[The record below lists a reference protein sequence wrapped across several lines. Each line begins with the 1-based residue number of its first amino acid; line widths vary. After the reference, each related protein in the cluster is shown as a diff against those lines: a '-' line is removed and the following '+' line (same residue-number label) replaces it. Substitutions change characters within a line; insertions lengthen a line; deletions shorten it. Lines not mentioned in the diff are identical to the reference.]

1 MTPTESTLTDTL
13 CNAYHNRIKYPWQ
26 DKNGGGDVQLPA
38 PGVATEKDVARER
51 SREST

>member
-1 MTPTESTLTDTL
+1 VDTL

-26 DKNGGGDVQLPA
+26 SEKKEGETSLPI

-51 SREST
+51 SSRESTTL